1 MSAAR
6 YNILN
11 KLKAANATVL
21 REPEVAE
28 YYAEMTPTWESDVAR
43 LKHWAKTMRAVKTEI
58 FLGNRKKL
66 DRCIKPSD

>member
-43 LKHWAKTMRAVKTEI
+43 
-58 FLGNRKKL
+58 FLGKAMSL
-66 DRCIKPSD
+66 A

>member
-28 YYAEMTPTWESDVAR
+28 YYAEMTQ
-43 LKHWAKTMRAVKTEI
+43 
-58 FLGNRKKL
+58 LGKAMSL
-66 DRCIKPSD
+66 A